1 MASQIRV
8 VLSPE
13 VKPIAD
19 EIKEVTCA
27 GSTSEVISLL
37 LSRYGKHLIAWWKS
51 NPHQLELSAIATL
64 QDFPSQQPDVN
75 VVDLSTPIEL

>member
-1 MASQIRV
+1 MAAQIRV

-19 EIKEVTCA
+19 EIKEITCV

-37 LSRYGKHLIAWWKS
+37 LSRYGKHFIAWWLS
-51 NPHQLELSAIATL
+51 NPHQNELAALAVPSDNFAI
-64 QDFPSQQPDVN
+64 PQPEI
-75 VVDLSTPIEL
+75 DLSSPIEL

>member
-1 MASQIRV
+1 MAPQVRV

-37 LSRYGKHLIAWWKS
+37 LSRYGKHFIAWWKS
-51 NPHQLELSAIATL
+51 NPHQHELTAVTIP
-64 QDFPSQQPDVN
+64 QPDFPIPPADI
-75 VVDLSTPIEL
+75 DLSTPIEL

>member
-8 VLSPE
+8 VLNPE
-13 VKPIAD
+13 LKPLAD
-19 EIKEVTCA
+19 EIKQVTGC

-37 LSRYGKHLIAWWKS
+37 LSRYGKHFIAWWLS
-51 NPHQLELSAIATL
+51 NPHQLELSAIASL
-64 QDFPSQQPDVN
+64 QDFPIQQTD